1 MRKLLRLC
9 LAAALSLVA
18 AVSLFPVE
26 TKPEAAPVPAPDVT
40 RLLADF
46 RTNIPGIFTSGS
58 WQGRLALSSSGFVVQ
73 GNKGADG
80 KGEMGQNLPTPA
92 DLSKETFIELAIGV
106 GAKNEVPEV
115 TIGFTDVGG
124 IQYTTRIRINQVL
137 PQQAVWFRVK
147 RSDFKLND
155 WQGIHVGKTIDWTQ
169 ITQWHLQG
177 DWTTPAPFH
186 VMFIALR
193 TRQ

>member
-1 MRKLLRLC
+1 MKKMLPQF
-9 LAAALSLVA
+9 LAAALALVA
-18 AVSLFPVE
+18 AVSLFASE
-26 TKPEAAPVPAPDVT
+26 AKPEAVPAPAPDIT

-80 KGEMGQNLPTPA
+80 KGEMGQNLAPPS

-115 TIGFTDVGG
+115 TIGFTDAGG
-124 IQYTTRIRINQVL
+124 IQYTTRIRISQVL

-155 WQGIHVGKTIDWTQ
+155 WQGLHAGKSIDWTR

-177 DWTTPAPFH
+177 DWATVAPFH